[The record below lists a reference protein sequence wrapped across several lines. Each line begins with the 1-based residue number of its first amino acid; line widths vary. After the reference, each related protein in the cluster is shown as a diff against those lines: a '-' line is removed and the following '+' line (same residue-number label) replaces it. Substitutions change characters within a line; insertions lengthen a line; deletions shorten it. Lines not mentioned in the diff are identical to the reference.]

1 MPIPV
6 LLHAI
11 SYRHKTKQNEA
22 FGRALCF
29 TMHRIAYTHKKWTI
43 SMSENNM
50 TDSKVTIIRENIMT
64 TAFAVVVDAVVRFQP
79 VIFHGYNGKCSLPC
93 KRYYLILLKCIVNFS
108 VTVAHTHTYSLTDWA
123 PQNMYS
129 MQSLLTSWKMTWRL
143 SLQKVS
149 N

>member
-6 LLHAI
+6 LLHAV

-22 FGRALCF
+22 FVRALCV

-43 SMSENNM
+43 SMSGNNM

-64 TAFAVVVDAVVRFQP
+64 TAFAVVVVAVVRFQP

-93 KRYYLILLKCIVNFS
+93 KSYYLILLKCIVNFS
-108 VTVAHTHTYSLTDWA
+108 ETVAHIHTHIFARRLNPT
-123 PQNMYS
+123 S
-129 MQSLLTSWKMTWRL
+129 MQSLWTSWKMTWRS